1 MKKQIILILI
11 LFFNN
16 YSYSSPFLDRCRTT
30 IKALNVAV
38 GVAQLYR
45 KIRHIEPVEGNQSHS
60 LKNLFNKALPI
71 SSDAEEGAN
80 GVSSSVR
87 VQIEMALSAGKI
99 GRKKGVKTL
108 KRMLDQ
114 KLPHEVLV
122 VIIQVAGEWG
132 GSEGAEIMDEIFKQ
146 DVFSMDD
153 VERNVQ

>member
-11 LFFNN
+11 LFFNS

-38 GVAQLYR
+38 GAAQLYR
-45 KIRHIEPVEGNQSHS
+45 KIRHIEPVEDNQNHS
-60 LKNLFNKALPI
+60 FLPI
-71 SSDAEEGAN
+71 SSNKEGVAN
-80 GVSSSVR
+80 GVSPSVR
-87 VQIEMALSAGKI
+87 VQIEMALSAGKM

-114 KLPHEVLV
+114 KLSHEVLV
-122 VIIQVAGEWG
+122 VIIQVAGEWR
-132 GSEGAEIMDEIFKQ
+132 GSEGAEIMDEVFKQ
-146 DVFSMDD
+146 DVFSKDD